1 MLRLFT
7 RTRYRK
13 TDPFLSQYH
22 RERYPARVSLLAD
35 ADPTAEAVWLVPKG
49 GEGKRHGTFGGPMA
63 YPAELLGLKN
73 VMSNYSYTSN
83 TSSSTSTFSAGANT
97 NVSKTSVVTAADTQ
111 RGVTSLRVYLGQP
124 FVETLGLRLSDRM
137 TRLPEPVVVS
147 SGPCGRLVGS
157 GSVASGPAIAPAA
170 DKQSASF
177 PKPKLL
183 LVRGNSSEVELK
195 AKLIAGVSSAHEQW
209 SVRAEATQS
218 TTDDINNAT
227 TREFPADEQQLQ
239 SLFRRAQKE
248 GFDLVIV
255 ECNGNDYL
263 ESLARQ
269 AAQTTRAP
277 HPRRGVFSED
287 ESARELSLELGAL
300 RGGQASSFPGF
311 ASSGYVFVFI
321 SPNPGRL
328 FAHTRL
334 TLFFYKNRLVNL
346 LLDDPT
352 PLGSAA
358 FVGVTG
364 ISGLAY
370 RNGQHPEQCV
380 VGVVDSD
387 ARVRFD
393 GTRERRAARR
403 GEVAGGDEISGLHER
418 TEEIDAPTDE
428 DSVEHETAFP
438 DTGTDYA
445 SASLAAGCVAV
456 EKAVAVLAGG
466 GGKPLT
472 RLVVHHEGRSHPA
485 FTRGVLETARS
496 KYPQITKI
504 DVLDVERE
512 PGSVTGRVLRWDK
525 HGGTRKPD
533 KGLTWRVSPTQSV
546 AVTTGD
552 TNGAGQS
559 DGYLTRPLFLNR

>member
-13 TDPFLSQYH
+13 NDPFLSQYH

-83 TSSSTSTFSAGANT
+83 TSSSTSTSSAGANT

-321 SPNPGRL
+321 SPNPG
-328 FAHTRL
+328 
-334 TLFFYKNRLVNL
+334 
-346 LLDDPT
+346 
-352 PLGSAA
+352 
-358 FVGVTG
+358 
-364 ISGLAY
+364 
-370 RNGQHPEQCV
+370 
-380 VGVVDSD
+380 
-387 ARVRFD
+387 
-393 GTRERRAARR
+393 
-403 GEVAGGDEISGLHER
+403 
-418 TEEIDAPTDE
+418 
-428 DSVEHETAFP
+428 
-438 DTGTDYA
+438 
-445 SASLAAGCVAV
+445 
-456 EKAVAVLAGG
+456 
-466 GGKPLT
+466 
-472 RLVVHHEGRSHPA
+472 
-485 FTRGVLETARS
+485 
-496 KYPQITKI
+496 
-504 DVLDVERE
+504 
-512 PGSVTGRVLRWDK
+512 
-525 HGGTRKPD
+525 
-533 KGLTWRVSPTQSV
+533 
-546 AVTTGD
+546 
-552 TNGAGQS
+552 
-559 DGYLTRPLFLNR
+559 